1 MAPAKRTKKK
11 TKAEPAAPEARQRI
25 DRWLWHA
32 RIVKTRA
39 LAAMLVTAGHV
50 RVNGRRA
57 ELSGHNLRKGD
68 VLTIALPSKIHI
80 LRVVD
85 FAARRGGAAL
95 AATLYE
101 EIGQK

>member
-1 MAPAKRTKKK
+1 MTPAKRTKRKA
-11 TKAEPAAPEARQRI
+11 KAEAAAPEQRQRI

-39 LAAMLVTAGHV
+39 LAASLVASGHV

-57 ELSGHNLRKGD
+57 ESPAHPMRKDDVITVALLSR
-68 VLTIALPSKIHI
+68 VRV

-85 FAARRGGAAL
+85 FAARRGGASL
-95 AATLYE
+95 AVTLYE
-101 EIGQK
+101 EIKN